1 MGEKMEVV
9 NYEHGA
15 RHEHPTTIELHHDQV
30 APEAIGG
37 LQKDLPA
44 HYYR

>member
-1 MGEKMEVV
+1 MEEKVDTTHH
-9 NYEHGA
+9 EHEA
-15 RHEHPTTIELHHDQV
+15 RHVNPTNIELHHDQV